1 MSTLMAVPD
10 GRSLFFDRRVLP
22 TMPVTAIPILPHL
35 LWPRQHAEVAVE
47 LGVGVNRYATARP
60 FGSVPQRAVI
70 PLGPMSARR
79 GAGWIA
85 RCSVRAGRPLGLG

>member
-1 MSTLMAVPD
+1 MAVPD

-35 LWPRQHAEVAVE
+35 LWPRQHAEVAVG
-47 LGVGVNRYATARP
+47 LGVGVNRYSNATARP
-60 FGSVPQRAVI
+60 FGSVLQSEVI
-70 PLGPMSARR
+70 RLGPMSARR